1 MLDNLEGDESLAQN
15 LEEDQPKGDVLQK
28 MNVPTAI
35 RKGIEKKIVQ
45 KYPKWRQKEPEANL
59 IQEGNEDNLALIVSL
74 SVTHADKWILDYNST
89 YQMSFNS
96 YWFYN
101 F

>member
-1 MLDNLEGDESLAQN
+1 MLWRITRYGWRINTFIGIRLLKHLQQGVEVVLDNLEGDESLAQN

-59 IQEGNEDNLALIVSL
+59 IQEGNEDNLVLIV
-74 SVTHADKWILDYNST
+74 
-89 YQMSFNS
+89 
-96 YWFYN
+96 
-101 F
+101 